1 MIRIENGDYQFR
13 VQGMEIEGANDVG
26 VDVQYPWEDSPRRF
40 HEHPMQIKPIFIDR
54 CPVTNAEFKKF
65 IDATHYQPKDG
76 LNFLKDWKDG
86 TYPDGWV
93 SRQGNSFSPGF
104 RVSLKGHLVCCPI
117 SPVFDCVGAYRSR
130 DSRFF
135 ALGKARHVP
144 V

>member
-1 MIRIENGDYQFR
+1 MDASQGPKLVVIPAGWFRMGSEAGQENERPVHR
-13 VQGMEIEGANDVG
+13 VWIDSFCLAA
-26 VDVQYPWEDSPRRF
+26 YPVS
-40 HEHPMQIKPIFIDR
+40 
-54 CPVTNAEFKKF
+54 NAEFKKF
-65 IDATHYQPKDG
+65 IDATHYRPKDS

-86 TYPDGWV
+86 TYPDGRV